1 MFGRKTLRFER
12 HKQRQFTQ
20 QKKRNFRQVSSQKP
34 VSSKAWFTYACGM
47 PSCDCIIMPL
57 LAAEI
62 PAKLNSSQLSR
73 PTADVT
79 VALEAI
85 GEQMFT

>member
-1 MFGRKTLRFER
+1 
-12 HKQRQFTQ
+12 
-20 QKKRNFRQVSSQKP
+20 
-34 VSSKAWFTYACGM
+34 
-47 PSCDCIIMPL
+47 MPL

-85 GEQMFT
+85 SEIYVLKLPSALSPVRRRHICEPGLRYDTREKLRLNFHSLSGSELLEYGRK

>member
-1 MFGRKTLRFER
+1 MLITSG
-12 HKQRQFTQ
+12 
-20 QKKRNFRQVSSQKP
+20 NSSLLP
-34 VSSKAWFTYACGM
+34 GSRM
-47 PSCDCIIMPL
+47 PATGITMPL

-62 PAKLNSSQLSR
+62 PAKLSSSQLSR

-85 GEQMFT
+85 AANKCSHNLRFKSTTGTLCGPGFCYNK